1 MPVRY
6 KIYNFRRKYRLRNG
20 LNIRNTYFEF
30 GKRTYLM
37 GILNVTPDSF
47 SDGGQFYRVDNAVKQ
62 ALIMVEEGADIID
75 IGGQST
81 RPGAK
86 QITLA
91 EELNRVIPV
100 IEALRQKSDIPI
112 SVDTTRSEVVK
123 GAIASWADIIND
135 ISGATFDENMLLTV
149 AQLNVPIILM
159 HIKGTPETMQI
170 LTDYQDL
177 IGEIKE
183 FLQTQINKAI
193 DLGIKKDSIIIDI
206 GIGFA
211 KNYEQNIELLR
222 KISEFKKMQF
232 PLLVGTSRKSFIGK
246 ILNENDPKKRIWGTG
261 ASCAYAI
268 TQGADILRVHDVAS
282 MYDITR
288 VTDALSRDFLQK

>member
-1 MPVRY
+1 MV
-6 KIYNFRRKYRLRNG
+6 NG
-20 LNIRNTYFEF
+20 LNIRNTYFEW

-47 SDGGQFYRVDNAVKQ
+47 SDGGQFYSVDNAVKQ

-86 QITLA
+86 KITLE

-123 GAIASWADIIND
+123 GAIASGADIIND

-159 HIKGTPETMQI
+159 HIKGTPETMQT

-193 DLGIKKDSIIIDI
+193 ELGIKKEDIIIDI

-222 KISEFKKMQF
+222 KISEFKKMEF

-246 ILNENDPKKRIWGTG
+246 ILNENDPKKRVWGTA

-268 TQGADILRVHDVAS
+268 AQGADILRVHDVAP
-282 MYDITR
+282 MYNTTR
-288 VTDALSRDFLQK
+288 VTDAICRN